1 MRQLFFLKV
10 NFMKPSLVLLF
21 ATGSLGFY
29 LCNRPEKNVAQP
41 MVYNSSSNPLI
52 DSVDFETQLLPI
64 LQNKCNPCHFPGGK
78 MYGKMPFD
86 SSKTIIEHG
95 EGIMRRFKDENEK
108 ALLRRYLDQ
117 NKQAVN

>member
-1 MRQLFFLKV
+1 
-10 NFMKPSLVLLF
+10 MKPSLVLLL
-21 ATGSLGFY
+21 AIGSLGFY
-29 LCNRPEKNVAQP
+29 LCNGPEKNVAQA
-41 MVYNSSSNPLI
+41 VSHNSSANLI
-52 DSVDFETQLLPI
+52 DSVDFKTQLLPI

-117 NKQAVN
+117 NKQAVK